1 MIRTPNDPLYK
12 IEGCGYKPQKLGF
25 DNRRPF
31 NMGLHSQNEE
41 KSSDSPFKVK
51 KDEIKDFKPHMMYK
65 DGDEVMAKTYEKH
78 LELKKKG
85 YGHTKPKSPVKKRG
99 LWDNIHAKRKRG
111 EKMRKKGD
119 EGAPTE
125 KAIKESQSPNKQK
138 NTSKN
143 GNIVYKNGK
152 KYYKASDG
160 TLHTGQVSD
169 YEAELAADKKN
180 KQKKPSKGKG
190 FMKPPYKDTV
200 KGTRPYAKRQGY
212 HGYTDFTSNVTGKKV
227 KSPNKNKVTGKAEV
241 DLLKKGGFGPRA
253 AKGSDDQSKTLA
265 KSRYEMGQYKNDP
278 TAPPTTKRKAM
289 KDGAK
294 AGVHGAIKGGVGNWV
309 PYSQRKKK

>member
-12 IEGCGYKPQKLGF
+12 VEGCGYKPQKLGF

-85 YGHTKPKSPVKKRG
+85 YGHTKPKSPVK
-99 LWDNIHAKRKRG
+99 N
-111 EKMRKKGD
+111 
-119 EGAPTE
+119 
-125 KAIKESQSPNKQK
+125 
-138 NTSKN
+138 N
-143 GNIVYKNGK
+143 GKIIYKNGK

-169 YEAELAADKKN
+169 YETELAEDKKN
-180 KQKKPSKGKG
+180 KKKKPSKGKG

-227 KSPNKNKVTGKAEV
+227 KSPNKMKTTGKSEV

-294 AGVHGAIKGGVGNWV
+294 NSVHGIKGGVGNWR